1 MQLFLKLCVC
11 ALVIIG
17 FVGCNK
23 TKEKPIILIQ
33 ETAFL
38 YAADI
43 SAYPEISLSNPVF
56 LNASGNQQDFL
67 GILKYSGVNTI
78 RLKLWVDP
86 VNEHA
91 GFEEVKSFSEILKN
105 QGFKTWITVH
115 YSDTWADPGNQQ
127 MPARWSGLDYATLKD
142 CVFAYTT
149 KVMREIQPDYIQIG
163 NEINP
168 GLLLPLGSI
177 SQNLQQFQELLQT
190 AAAAIRMTNENTRI
204 IIHYAGFENSDWFF
218 EQVRSVDYDIIG
230 LSYYPLWHGKSLE
243 ELNQKMQY
251 LTATFD
257 KKIVIAET
265 AYPFTL
271 GWNDWTNN
279 IVGEPEQLILP
290 DFPATEIG
298 QRNFLQEI
306 KVMMQAVDG
315 GIGFCYWG
323 GELIAWKGA
332 EASNASPWE
341 NQALFDFNN
350 QALPVLEVFGEEQLR
365 LFKTFTI
372 LKLAHCLI

>member
-1 MQLFLKLCVC
+1 MQGFLKLCVC

-23 TKEKPIILIQ
+23 TKEKIIIPIQ
-33 ETAFL
+33 QPAFL

-56 LNASGNQQDFL
+56 LDASGNQQDL
-67 GILKYSGVNTI
+67 LKILKYSGVNTI

-91 GFEEVKSFSEILKN
+91 GFEEVKSFSETLKSV
-105 QGFKTWITVH
+105 GFKTWITVH

-127 MPARWSGLDYATLKD
+127 TPARWSGLDFVILKD
-142 CVFAYTT
+142 SVFAYTA

-168 GLLLPLGSI
+168 GLLHPFGNI
-177 SQNLQQFQELLQT
+177 SQHLQQFQELLQT
-190 AAAAIRMTNENTRI
+190 AATAIRMANENTRI
-204 IIHYAGFENSDWFF
+204 IIHYAGFENADWFF

-230 LSYYPLWHGKSLE
+230 LSYYPLWHGKSLGK
-243 ELNQKMQY
+243 LNQKMHY
-251 LTATFD
+251 LTAAFD

-271 GWNDWTNN
+271 EWNDWTNN

-290 DFPATEIG
+290 DFPATEAG
-298 QRNFLQEI
+298 QLNFLQEI
-306 KVMMQAVDG
+306 KAMMQSVDG

-323 GELIAWKGA
+323 GELIAWKGT
-332 EASNASPWE
+332 ESTNASPWE
-341 NQALFDFNN
+341 NQALFDFNK
-350 QALPVLEVFGEEQLR
+350 QALPVLEVFGEE
-365 LFKTFTI
+365 
-372 LKLAHCLI
+372 